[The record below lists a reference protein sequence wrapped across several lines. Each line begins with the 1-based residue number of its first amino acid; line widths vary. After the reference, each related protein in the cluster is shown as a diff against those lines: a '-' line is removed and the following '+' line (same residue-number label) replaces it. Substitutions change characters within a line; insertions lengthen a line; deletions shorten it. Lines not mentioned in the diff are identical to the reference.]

1 VLAQVVLLYAPLV
14 GARVAGQVLLLH
26 GPAFGWGEEVDCYE
40 PVLPGVEPRGLP
52 PEPTRSL
59 PKHLPDAIELEP
71 EPAPAPAAWIT
82 RESGPLQAARNSLRA
97 STRSISRGA
106 IAGMLALSLIFGAA
120 GGAAATIFLLGGL
133 SGGDIT
139 TQIRQT
145 LVSEQSAIVAVAE
158 RVSPAIVTLEVTT
171 AAGEAIGSGVIYS
184 ADGWIVTNKHVVA
197 DETTIVVHL
206 KDGRDFTGTVYGID
220 TLTDLAVVKIDAA
233 GLPTATLGRSG
244 GIKVGQTAIAIGSPL
259 GVYTNSV
266 TAGIVSALGRDI
278 TTESVSIHGLIQTD
292 AAINPGNSGGA
303 LVDSSG
309 AVIGIN
315 TAISTEGSGIGFAI
329 PIDIARP
336 ILEQALAGQAL
347 SRPWIGVRYTALD
360 LRIATENKLS
370 VSAGAWIAADGTTSP
385 IIAGSP
391 AEAAGLKD
399 GDIITAVNDTL
410 IDEAHPLQDLLVQYA
425 PGTSIRLTVIRDGST
440 ITITLELGIRPKE

>member
-1 VLAQVVLLYAPLV
+1 VIEKAKRTPAAPK
-14 GARVAGQVLLLH
+14 RVAK
-26 GPAFGWGEEVDCYE
+26 A
-40 PVLPGVEPRGLP
+40 PVKR
-52 PEPTRSL
+52 RSPL
-59 PKHLPDAIELEP
+59 RFEP
-71 EPAPAPAAWIT
+71 EPATGLAAWIP

-97 STRSISRGA
+97 STGPLSRGA
-106 IAGMLALSLIFGAA
+106 IAGLLALSLLFGAA
-120 GGAAATIFLLGGL
+120 GGAVATVLLLDGL
-133 SGGDIT
+133 SGGSIT

-158 RVSPAIVTLEVTT
+158 RVSPAIVTLEVTGT
-171 AAGEAIGSGVIYS
+171 DGDGIGSGVIYS
-184 ADGWIVTNKHVVA
+184 ADGWIVTNKHVVEN
-197 DETTIVVHL
+197 ETSIVVRL
-206 KDGRDFTGTVYGID
+206 KDGRDFTGTVYGVD

-278 TTESVSIHGLIQTD
+278 TTESGSISGLIQTD

-315 TAISTEGSGIGFAI
+315 TAISTEGAGIGFAI

-336 ILEQALAGQAL
+336 ILEQALAGVPL

-360 LRIATENKLS
+360 LRVARENNLS
-370 VSAGAWIAADGTTSP
+370 VSAGAWIMADGTTSP
-385 IIAGSP
+385 IVPGSP
-391 AEAAGLKD
+391 AERAGLKG
-399 GDIITAVNDTL
+399 GDIITAVNETA
-410 IDEAHPLQDLLVQYA
+410 IDQARPLQDLLVQYS
-425 PGTSIRLTVIRDGST
+425 PGTTITLTVLRDGST
-440 ITITLELGIRPKE
+440 ITITVELGTRPNE

>member
-1 VLAQVVLLYAPLV
+1 MVEKAKRTPTSPK
-14 GARVAGQVLLLH
+14 RVAK
-26 GPAFGWGEEVDCYE
+26 A
-40 PVLPGVEPRGLP
+40 PVKR
-52 PEPTRSL
+52 RSPL
-59 PKHLPDAIELEP
+59 RFEP
-71 EPAPAPAAWIT
+71 EPAREPARWNT
-82 RESGPLQAARNSLRA
+82 LERGPLQAARDTLRA
-97 STRSISRGA
+97 GTGSLSRGA
-106 IAGMLALSLIFGAA
+106 IAALLALSLLFGAA
-120 GGAAATIFLLGGL
+120 GGAGATILLLDGL

-158 RVSPAIVTLEVTT
+158 RVSPAIVTLEVTST
-171 AAGEAIGSGVIYS
+171 DGDGIGSGVIYS
-184 ADGWIVTNKHVVA
+184 ADGWIVTNKHVIA
-197 DETTIVVHL
+197 NETSIVVHL
-206 KDGRDFTGTVYGID
+206 KDGRDFSGTVYGID
-220 TLTDLAVVKIDAA
+220 TLTDLAVVKIDAT

-278 TTESVSIHGLIQTD
+278 TTESGSIYGLIQTD

-315 TAISTEGSGIGFAI
+315 TAISTEGAGIGFAI

-336 ILEQALAGQAL
+336 ILEQALAGVPL

-360 LRIATENKLS
+360 LRIARENDLS
-370 VSAGAWIAADGTTSP
+370 VSAGAWIIGDGTTSP
-385 IIAGSP
+385 IIPGSP
-391 AEAAGLKD
+391 AESAGLQS
-399 GDIITAVNDTL
+399 GDIITAVNETA
-410 IDEAHPLQDLLVQYA
+410 IDESHPLQDLLVQYS
-425 PGTSIRLTVIRDGST
+425 PGTTITLTVLRDGSS
-440 ITITLELGIRPKE
+440 ITVTLELGIRPTE

>member
-1 VLAQVVLLYAPLV
+1 
-14 GARVAGQVLLLH
+14 
-26 GPAFGWGEEVDCYE
+26 
-40 PVLPGVEPRGLP
+40 
-52 PEPTRSL
+52 
-59 PKHLPDAIELEP
+59 
-71 EPAPAPAAWIT
+71 
-82 RESGPLQAARNSLRA
+82 
-97 STRSISRGA
+97 
-106 IAGMLALSLIFGAA
+106 MLALSLLFGAA
-120 GGAAATIFLLGGL
+120 GGAGATILLLDGL

-145 LVSEQSAIVAVAE
+145 LVSEQSAIVTVAE
-158 RVSPAIVTLEVTT
+158 RVSPAVVTLEVTST
-171 AAGEAIGSGVIYS
+171 AGDAIGSGVIYS

-197 DETTIVVHL
+197 DETSIVVHL
-206 KDGRDFTGTVYGID
+206 KDGRDFPGIVYGID
-220 TLTDLAVVKIDAA
+220 TLTDLAVVKIEAA

-278 TTESVSIHGLIQTD
+278 TTESGSIHGLIQTD

-336 ILEQALAGQAL
+336 ILEQALAGQPL
-347 SRPWIGVRYTALD
+347 SRPWIGVRYTSLD
-360 LRIATENKLS
+360 LRISNENKLP
-370 VSAGAWIAADGTTSP
+370 VSAGAWVVGDGATSP

-399 GDIITAVNDTL
+399 GDIIIQVNETPV
-410 IDEAHPLQDLLVQYA
+410 DESHPLQDLLVQYS
-425 PGTSIRLTVIRDGST
+425 PGTSITLTVLRNGENMAI
-440 ITITLELGIRPKE
+440 IVELGIRPRE

>member
-1 VLAQVVLLYAPLV
+1 MIEKAKRAP
-14 GARVAGQVLLLH
+14 AAPKRVAKS
-26 GPAFGWGEEVDCYE
+26 
-40 PVLPGVEPRGLP
+40 PVKR
-52 PEPTRSL
+52 RSPL
-59 PKHLPDAIELEP
+59 RFEP
-71 EPAPAPAAWIT
+71 EPATGSEAWIT
-82 RESGPLQAARNSLRA
+82 RESGPLQAARNSLRTGTG
-97 STRSISRGA
+97 SLNRGA
-106 IAGMLALSLIFGAA
+106 IAGMLALSLLFGAG
-120 GGAAATIFLLGGL
+120 GGAAATILLLDGL

-158 RVSPAIVTLEVTT
+158 RVSPAIVTLEVT
-171 AAGEAIGSGVIYS
+171 AADGDGIGSGVIYS
-184 ADGWIVTNKHVVA
+184 ADGWIVTNKHVVEDA
-197 DETTIVVHL
+197 TAIVVRL
-206 KDGRDFTGTVYGID
+206 KDGRDFEGTIYGID
-220 TLTDLAVVKIDAA
+220 TLTDLAVIKIDAA

-278 TTESVSIHGLIQTD
+278 TTESGPINGLIQTD

-315 TAISTEGSGIGFAI
+315 TAISSEGAGIGFAI

-336 ILEQALAGQAL
+336 ILEQALAGVPL

-360 LRIATENKLS
+360 LRVARENDLS
-370 VSAGAWIAADGTTSP
+370 VSAGAWIMADGTTSP
-385 IIAGSP
+385 IVPGSP
-391 AEAAGLKD
+391 AERAGLQG
-399 GDIITAVNDTL
+399 GDIITAVNETA
-410 IDEAHPLQDLLVQYA
+410 IDGAHPLQDLLVQYS
-425 PGTSIRLTVIRDGST
+425 PGTTITLTVLRDGSL
-440 ITITLELGIRPKE
+440 ITITVELGTRPNE

>member
-1 VLAQVVLLYAPLV
+1 
-14 GARVAGQVLLLH
+14 
-26 GPAFGWGEEVDCYE
+26 
-40 PVLPGVEPRGLP
+40 
-52 PEPTRSL
+52 
-59 PKHLPDAIELEP
+59 
-71 EPAPAPAAWIT
+71 
-82 RESGPLQAARNSLRA
+82 
-97 STRSISRGA
+97 
-106 IAGMLALSLIFGAA
+106 MLALSLLFGAA
-120 GGAAATIFLLGGL
+120 GGAGATILLLDGL

-145 LVSEQSAIVAVAE
+145 LVSEQSAIVTVAE
-158 RVSPAIVTLEVTT
+158 RVSPAIVTIEVTT
-171 AAGEAIGSGVIYS
+171 AAGDAIGSGVIYS

-197 DETTIVVHL
+197 DATSIVVHL
-206 KDGRDFTGTVYGID
+206 KDGRDFTGSVYGID
-220 TLTDLAVVKIDAA
+220 TLTDLAVVKIEAA

-278 TTESVSIHGLIQTD
+278 TTESGSIHGLIQTD

-336 ILEQALAGQAL
+336 ILEQALAGATL
-347 SRPWIGVRYTALD
+347 SRPWIGVRYTSLD
-360 LRIATENKLS
+360 LRIAKENKLA
-370 VSAGAWIAADGTTSP
+370 VSAGAWIVSDGTTSP

-391 AEAAGLKD
+391 AESAGLKD
-399 GDIITAVNDTL
+399 GDIIIQVNETPV
-410 IDEAHPLQDLLVQYA
+410 DESHPLQDLLVQYS
-425 PGTSIRLTVIRDGST
+425 PGTSITLTVLRNGESMAI
-440 ITITLELGIRPKE
+440 IVELGVRPRE

>member
-1 VLAQVVLLYAPLV
+1 MIEKAKRTPATPKRAVKAPV
-14 GARVAGQVLLLH
+14 KR
-26 GPAFGWGEEVDCYE
+26 
-40 PVLPGVEPRGLP
+40 
-52 PEPTRSL
+52 RSPL
-59 PKHLPDAIELEP
+59 RFEP
-71 EPAPAPAAWIT
+71 EPAMGPAAWIT

-97 STRSISRGA
+97 GAGSLSRGA
-106 IAGMLALSLIFGAA
+106 IVGMLALSLLFGAG
-120 GGAAATIFLLGGL
+120 GGAAATILLLGGL

-158 RVSPAIVTLEVTT
+158 RVSPAVVTLEVTT
-171 AAGEAIGSGVIYS
+171 AAGQAIGSGVIYS
-184 ADGWIVTNKHVVA
+184 ADGWIVTNKHVVV
-197 DETTIVVHL
+197 DETSIVVHL

-220 TLTDLAVVKIDAA
+220 TLTDLAVVKIDAS

-278 TTESVSIHGLIQTD
+278 TTESGSIHGLIQTD

-309 AVIGIN
+309 AVIGVN
-315 TAISTEGSGIGFAI
+315 TAISTTGSGIGFAI

-336 ILEQALAGQAL
+336 ILEQALAGVPL

-360 LRIATENKLS
+360 LRISTENKLS
-370 VSAGAWIAADGTTSP
+370 VSTGAWITGDGTTSP
-385 IIAGSP
+385 VIAGSP
-391 AEAAGLKD
+391 ADVAGLKS
-399 GDIITAVNDTL
+399 GDIITAVNDAL
-410 IDEAHPLQDLLVQYA
+410 IDEAHPLQDLLVQYS
-425 PGTSIRLTVIRDGST
+425 PGTSITLTVLREGSS
-440 ITITLELGIRPKE
+440 ITITLELGIRPIE

>member
-1 VLAQVVLLYAPLV
+1 
-14 GARVAGQVLLLH
+14 
-26 GPAFGWGEEVDCYE
+26 
-40 PVLPGVEPRGLP
+40 
-52 PEPTRSL
+52 
-59 PKHLPDAIELEP
+59 
-71 EPAPAPAAWIT
+71 
-82 RESGPLQAARNSLRA
+82 
-97 STRSISRGA
+97 
-106 IAGMLALSLIFGAA
+106 MLALSLLFGAG
-120 GGAAATIFLLGGL
+120 GGAAATILLLDGF

-158 RVSPAIVTLEVTT
+158 RVSPAVVTLEVTT
-171 AAGEAIGSGVIYS
+171 AAGGAIGSGVIYS

-197 DETTIVVHL
+197 DETSILVHL
-206 KDGRDFTGTVYGID
+206 KDGRDFAGTVYGID

-233 GLPTATLGRSG
+233 GLPTATLGRSS

-278 TTESVSIHGLIQTD
+278 TTESGSIHGLIQTD

-336 ILEQALAGQAL
+336 ILEQALAGIPL

-360 LRIATENKLS
+360 LRTATENNLT
-370 VSAGAWIAADGTTSP
+370 VSAGAWIVGDGTTSP
-385 IIAGSP
+385 IVAGSP
-391 AEAAGLKD
+391 AEAAGLKS

-410 IDEAHPLQDLLVQYA
+410 IDEAHPLQDLLVQYS
-425 PGTSIRLTVIRDGST
+425 PGTSITLTVLRDGAS

>member
-1 VLAQVVLLYAPLV
+1 VVEKAKRTPAAPK
-14 GARVAGQVLLLH
+14 RVAKS
-26 GPAFGWGEEVDCYE
+26 
-40 PVLPGVEPRGLP
+40 PVKRRP
-52 PEPTRSL
+52 PLRF
-59 PKHLPDAIELEP
+59 EP
-71 EPAPAPAAWIT
+71 EPATGPAAWIT

-97 STRSISRGA
+97 GTGSLSRGA
-106 IAGMLALSLIFGAA
+106 IAGMLALSLLFGAG
-120 GGAAATIFLLGGL
+120 GGAAATILLLDGL

-171 AAGEAIGSGVIYS
+171 ADGDGIGSGVIYS
-184 ADGWIVTNKHVVA
+184 ADGWIVTNKHVVE
-197 DETTIVVHL
+197 DETSIVVHL

-278 TTESVSIHGLIQTD
+278 TTESGSINGLIQTD

-315 TAISTEGSGIGFAI
+315 TAISTEGAGIGFAI

-336 ILEQALAGQAL
+336 ILEQALAGIPL

-360 LRIATENKLS
+360 LRTAKENNLP
-370 VSAGAWIAADGTTSP
+370 VSAGAWIVADGTTSP
-385 IIAGSP
+385 IISGSP
-391 AEAAGLKD
+391 AEAAGLKS
-399 GDIITAVNDTL
+399 GDIITAVNETE
-410 IDEAHPLQDLLVQYA
+410 IDEAHPLQDLLVQYS
-425 PGTSIRLTVIRDGST
+425 PGATITLTVLRDGSS
-440 ITITLELGIRPKE
+440 ITITVELGIRPTE

>member
-1 VLAQVVLLYAPLV
+1 
-14 GARVAGQVLLLH
+14 
-26 GPAFGWGEEVDCYE
+26 
-40 PVLPGVEPRGLP
+40 
-52 PEPTRSL
+52 
-59 PKHLPDAIELEP
+59 
-71 EPAPAPAAWIT
+71 
-82 RESGPLQAARNSLRA
+82 
-97 STRSISRGA
+97 
-106 IAGMLALSLIFGAA
+106 MLALSLLFGAA
-120 GGAAATIFLLGGL
+120 GGAGATILLLDGL
-133 SGGDIT
+133 SGSDIT

-145 LVSEQSAIVAVAE
+145 LVSEQSAIVTVAE

-171 AAGEAIGSGVIYS
+171 ATGESIGSGVIYS

-197 DETTIVVHL
+197 DETAIVVHL
-206 KDGRDFTGTVYGID
+206 KDGRDFTGNVYGID
-220 TLTDLAVVKIDAA
+220 TLTDLAVVKIEAA

-278 TTESVSIHGLIQTD
+278 TTESGSIHGLIQTD

-336 ILEQALAGQAL
+336 ILEQALAGAPL
-347 SRPWIGVRYTALD
+347 SRPWIGVRYTSLD
-360 LRIATENKLS
+360 LRISKDNKLP
-370 VSAGAWIAADGTTSP
+370 VSAGAWIVGDGTTSP
-385 IIAGSP
+385 IITGSP
-391 AEAAGLKD
+391 AEAAGLKA
-399 GDIITAVNDTL
+399 GDIITQVNETPV
-410 IDEAHPLQDLLVQYA
+410 DESHPLQDLLVQYT
-425 PGTSIRLTVIRDGST
+425 PGTSITLTVLRNGESMAI
-440 ITITLELGIRPKE
+440 IVELGVRPRE

>member
-1 VLAQVVLLYAPLV
+1 MVEKAKRTPATPKRVVKAPV
-14 GARVAGQVLLLH
+14 KR
-26 GPAFGWGEEVDCYE
+26 
-40 PVLPGVEPRGLP
+40 
-52 PEPTRSL
+52 RSPL
-59 PKHLPDAIELEP
+59 RFEP
-71 EPAPAPAAWIT
+71 EPATGPAAWIA

-97 STRSISRGA
+97 GTGSLSRGA
-106 IAGMLALSLIFGAA
+106 IAGMLALSLLFGAG
-120 GGAAATIFLLGGL
+120 GGAAATILLLDGL

-171 AAGEAIGSGVIYS
+171 SGGDGIGSGVIYS

-197 DETTIVVHL
+197 GETSIVVHL
-206 KDGRDFTGTVYGID
+206 KDGRDFVGTVYGID

-278 TTESVSIHGLIQTD
+278 TTESGSINGLIQTD

-315 TAISTEGSGIGFAI
+315 TAISTEGAGIGFAI

-336 ILEQALAGQAL
+336 ILEQALAGIPL

-360 LRIATENKLS
+360 LRIAKENNLS
-370 VSAGAWIAADGTTSP
+370 VSAGAWIIADGTTSP
-385 IIAGSP
+385 IISGSP
-391 AEAAGLKD
+391 AQAAGLKS
-399 GDIITAVNDTL
+399 GDIITAVNETA
-410 IDEAHPLQDLLVQYA
+410 IDEAHPLQDLLVQYS
-425 PGTSIRLTVIRDGST
+425 PGTTITLTVLRDGSS
-440 ITITLELGIRPKE
+440 ITIAVELGIRPTE

>member
-1 VLAQVVLLYAPLV
+1 MIEKAKRAP
-14 GARVAGQVLLLH
+14 AAPKRVAKS
-26 GPAFGWGEEVDCYE
+26 
-40 PVLPGVEPRGLP
+40 PVKR
-52 PEPTRSL
+52 RSPL
-59 PKHLPDAIELEP
+59 RFEP
-71 EPAPAPAAWIT
+71 EPATGSEAWIT
-82 RESGPLQAARNSLRA
+82 RESGPLQAARNSLRTGTG
-97 STRSISRGA
+97 SLNRGA
-106 IAGMLALSLIFGAA
+106 IAGMLALSLLFGAG
-120 GGAAATIFLLGGL
+120 GGAAATILLLDGL

-158 RVSPAIVTLEVTT
+158 RVSPAIVTLEVT
-171 AAGEAIGSGVIYS
+171 AADGDGIGSGVIYS
-184 ADGWIVTNKHVVA
+184 ADGWIVTNKHVVEDA
-197 DETTIVVHL
+197 TAIVVRL
-206 KDGRDFTGTVYGID
+206 KDGRDFEGTIYGID
-220 TLTDLAVVKIDAA
+220 TLTDLAVIKIDAA

-278 TTESVSIHGLIQTD
+278 TTESGPINGLIQTD

-315 TAISTEGSGIGFAI
+315 TAISSEGAGIGFAI

-336 ILEQALAGQAL
+336 ILEQALAGVPL

-360 LRIATENKLS
+360 LRVARENDLS
-370 VSAGAWIAADGTTSP
+370 VSAGAWIMADGTTSP
-385 IIAGSP
+385 IVPGSP
-391 AEAAGLKD
+391 AERAGLKG
-399 GDIITAVNDTL
+399 GDIITAVNETA
-410 IDEAHPLQDLLVQYA
+410 IDGAHPLQDLLVQYS
-425 PGTSIRLTVIRDGST
+425 PGTTITLTVLRDGSL
-440 ITITLELGIRPKE
+440 ITITVELGTRPNE

>member
-1 VLAQVVLLYAPLV
+1 MIEKAKSEKSKSSTTGAKKKVKATAKSTAKATTKRRSPL
-14 GARVAGQVLLLH
+14 R
-26 GPAFGWGEEVDCYE
+26 F
-40 PVLPGVEPRGLP
+40 
-52 PEPTRSL
+52 
-59 PKHLPDAIELEP
+59 EP
-71 EPAPAPAAWIT
+71 EPAMGSGTWIT

-97 STRSISRGA
+97 STGPLSRGA
-106 IAGMLALSLIFGAA
+106 IAGMLALSLLFGAG
-120 GGAAATIFLLGGL
+120 GGAAATILLLNGL

-145 LVSEQSAIVAVAE
+145 LVSEQSAIVTVAE
-158 RVSPAIVTLEVTT
+158 QVSPAVVTLEV
-171 AAGEAIGSGVIYS
+171 ASAGGSAIGSGVIYS
-184 ADGWIVTNKHVVA
+184 ADGWIVTNKHVIA
-197 DETTIVVHL
+197 GETSILVHL
-206 KDGRDFTGTVYGID
+206 KDGRDFTGSVYGID
-220 TLTDLAVVKIDAA
+220 SLTDLAVVKIDAT
-233 GLPTATLGRSG
+233 GLTAATLGRSS

-278 TTESVSIHGLIQTD
+278 TTQSGSIHGLIQTD

-336 ILEQALAGQAL
+336 ILEQALAGTPL
-347 SRPWIGVRYTALD
+347 SRPWIGVRYTSLD
-360 LRIATENKLS
+360 LRISTENKLS
-370 VSAGAWIAADGTTSP
+370 VSAGAWIVGDGTASP

-391 AEAAGLKD
+391 AEKAGLKD
-399 GDIITAVNDTL
+399 GDIITSVNDTA
-410 IDEAHPLQDLLVQYA
+410 IDEGHPLQDLLVQYS
-425 PGTSIRLTVIRDGST
+425 PGTSITLAVLRDGAS

>member
-1 VLAQVVLLYAPLV
+1 
-14 GARVAGQVLLLH
+14 
-26 GPAFGWGEEVDCYE
+26 
-40 PVLPGVEPRGLP
+40 
-52 PEPTRSL
+52 
-59 PKHLPDAIELEP
+59 
-71 EPAPAPAAWIT
+71 
-82 RESGPLQAARNSLRA
+82 
-97 STRSISRGA
+97 
-106 IAGMLALSLIFGAA
+106 MLALSLLFGAA
-120 GGAAATIFLLGGL
+120 GGAGATILLLDGL

-145 LVSEQSAIVAVAE
+145 LVSEQSAIVTVAE
-158 RVSPAIVTLEVTT
+158 RVSPAIVTLEVTST
-171 AAGEAIGSGVIYS
+171 AGDAIGSGVIYS

-197 DETTIVVHL
+197 DETSIVVHL
-206 KDGRDFTGTVYGID
+206 KDGRDFPGTVYGID
-220 TLTDLAVVKIDAA
+220 TLTDLAVVKIEAA

-278 TTESVSIHGLIQTD
+278 TTESGSIHGLIQTD

-336 ILEQALAGQAL
+336 ILEQALAGEPL
-347 SRPWIGVRYTALD
+347 SRPWIGVRYTSLD
-360 LRIATENKLS
+360 LRISNENKLP
-370 VSAGAWIAADGTTSP
+370 VSAGAWIVGDGATSP

-399 GDIITAVNDTL
+399 GDIIIQVNETPV
-410 IDEAHPLQDLLVQYA
+410 DESHPLQDLLVQYS
-425 PGTSIRLTVIRDGST
+425 PGTSITLTVLRNGENMAI
-440 ITITLELGIRPKE
+440 IVELGVRPRE

>member
-1 VLAQVVLLYAPLV
+1 MVKTPVKRRSPL
-14 GARVAGQVLLLH
+14 R
-26 GPAFGWGEEVDCYE
+26 F
-40 PVLPGVEPRGLP
+40 
-52 PEPTRSL
+52 
-59 PKHLPDAIELEP
+59 EP
-71 EPAPAPAAWIT
+71 EPATGLAAWIP

-97 STRSISRGA
+97 GTGPLSRGA
-106 IAGMLALSLIFGAA
+106 IAGLLALSLLFGAG
-120 GGAAATIFLLGGL
+120 GGAVATVLLLDGL
-133 SGGDIT
+133 SGGSIT

-158 RVSPAIVTLEVTT
+158 RVSPAIVTLEVTST
-171 AAGEAIGSGVIYS
+171 DGDGIGSGVIYS
-184 ADGWIVTNKHVVA
+184 ADGWIVTNKHVVE
-197 DETTIVVHL
+197 DETSIVVRL
-206 KDGRDFTGTVYGID
+206 KDGRDFTGTVYGVD

-244 GIKVGQTAIAIGSPL
+244 DIKVGQTAIAIGSPL

-278 TTESVSIHGLIQTD
+278 TTESGSISGLIQTD

-315 TAISTEGSGIGFAI
+315 TAISTEGAGIGFAI

-336 ILEQALAGQAL
+336 ILEQALAGVPL

-360 LRIATENKLS
+360 VRVARENNLS
-370 VSAGAWIAADGTTSP
+370 VSAGAWIMADGTTSP
-385 IIAGSP
+385 IVPDSP
-391 AEAAGLKD
+391 AERAGLKG
-399 GDIITAVNDTL
+399 GDIITAVNETA
-410 IDEAHPLQDLLVQYA
+410 IDQTRPLQDLLVQYS
-425 PGTSIRLTVIRDGST
+425 PGTTITLTVLRDGSS
-440 ITITLELGIRPKE
+440 ITIAVELGTRPKE

>member
-1 VLAQVVLLYAPLV
+1 
-14 GARVAGQVLLLH
+14 
-26 GPAFGWGEEVDCYE
+26 
-40 PVLPGVEPRGLP
+40 
-52 PEPTRSL
+52 
-59 PKHLPDAIELEP
+59 
-71 EPAPAPAAWIT
+71 
-82 RESGPLQAARNSLRA
+82 
-97 STRSISRGA
+97 
-106 IAGMLALSLIFGAA
+106 MLSLSLLFGAG
-120 GGAAATIFLLGGL
+120 GGAAATILLLDGF
-133 SGGDIT
+133 SGADIT

-158 RVSPAIVTLEVTT
+158 RVSPAIVTLEITT
-171 AAGEAIGSGVIYS
+171 AAGDAIGSGVIYS

-197 DETTIVVHL
+197 DATDILVHL
-206 KDGRDFTGTVYGID
+206 KDGRDFAGTVYGID
-220 TLTDLAVVKIDAA
+220 TLTDLAIVKIDAA

-278 TTESVSIHGLIQTD
+278 TTESGSIHGLIQTD

-336 ILEQALAGQAL
+336 ILEQALAGTPL
-347 SRPWIGVRYTALD
+347 SRPWIGVRYSTID
-360 LRIATENKLS
+360 LRLAKENNLP
-370 VSAGAWIAADGTTSP
+370 VSAGAWIVGDGTTSP
-385 IIAGSP
+385 IIPGSP
-391 AEAAGLKD
+391 AESAGLED
-399 GDIITAVNDTL
+399 GDIIVQVNDTQ
-410 IDEAHPLQDLLVQYA
+410 IDEGHPLQDLLVQYA
-425 PGTSIRLTVIRDGST
+425 PGTSITLTVLRGAEKLSIVVV
-440 ITITLELGIRPKE
+440 LGVRPTE

>member
-1 VLAQVVLLYAPLV
+1 VVEKAKRTP
-14 GARVAGQVLLLH
+14 AAAKRVAKT
-26 GPAFGWGEEVDCYE
+26 
-40 PVLPGVEPRGLP
+40 PVKR
-52 PEPTRSL
+52 RSPL
-59 PKHLPDAIELEP
+59 RFEP
-71 EPAPAPAAWIT
+71 EPDRGPAAWIT

-97 STRSISRGA
+97 GTGSLSGSA
-106 IAGMLALSLIFGAA
+106 IAGMLALSLLFGAG
-120 GGAAATIFLLGGL
+120 GGAAATILLLDGL

-171 AAGEAIGSGVIYS
+171 PSGDGIGSGVIYS
-184 ADGWIVTNKHVVA
+184 ADGWIVTNKHVIA
-197 DETTIVVHL
+197 DESSIVVHL
-206 KDGRDFTGTVYGID
+206 KDGRDFAGTVYGID

-244 GIKVGQTAIAIGSPL
+244 RIKVGQTAIAIGSPL

-278 TTESVSIHGLIQTD
+278 TTESGSINGLIQTD

-315 TAISTEGSGIGFAI
+315 TAISTEGAGIGFAI

-336 ILEQALAGQAL
+336 ILEQALAGAPL

-360 LRIATENKLS
+360 LRTAQENKLP
-370 VSAGAWIAADGTTSP
+370 VSAGAWITADGSISP
-385 IIAGSP
+385 VISGSP
-391 AEAAGLKD
+391 AEEAGLKS
-399 GDIITAVNDTL
+399 GDIITAVNETA

-425 PGTSIRLTVIRDGST
+425 PGT
-440 ITITLELGIRPKE
+440 TITLTVLRDGASITVTVKLGIRPN